1 MSFLRWK
8 EAPLD
13 CGSRVML
20 VASAARARVVAHAAN
35 GFLLPMLNAL
45 GCWHCRATALA
56 DLADAVRRLVE
67 EMPVEAQDSFRR
79 QNEALV
85 QRFNTQRAEAKAAAQ
100 EALEGHG

>member
-8 EAPLD
+8 EAPID
-13 CGSRVML
+13 CGARVVM
-20 VASAARARVVAHAAN
+20 ASVSRARVVAQAAN
-35 GFLLPMLNAL
+35 GFLLPMLNTF
-45 GCWHCRATALA
+45 GCWHCRAAALA
-56 DLADAVRRLVE
+56 DLADAIRRLVE

-85 QRFNTQRAEAKAAAQ
+85 QMFNTQRAEAKAAAQ